1 MRKEIVVTMAEDD
14 EGHAALIKRNLLRA
28 GIADN
33 IIQFR
38 DGRVCLDFFQ
48 RTGDGPQRKDNVPYI
63 LLLDIK
69 MLMVDGI
76 EVLRKIK
83 GDGKLRKMP
92 VIMLTTTEDPAEVE
106 NCYDLG
112 CANYIKKPVDYD
124 MFVDKIGKLGKMIQ
138 IIEVPKLK

>member
-1 MRKEIVVTMAEDD
+1 MRNEVVIVIAEDD
-14 EGHAALIKRNLLRA
+14 EGHAALIKRNLLRI
-28 GIADN
+28 GVADN
-33 IIQFR
+33 IIQFM
-38 DGRVCLDFFQ
+38 DGRGCLDFFL
-48 RTGDGPQRKDNVPYI
+48 RTGDGPRREDNVSYI

-69 MLMVDGI
+69 MPMVDGI

-83 GDGKLRKMP
+83 GDEELRKMP

-106 NCYDLG
+106 KCYDLG

>member
-1 MRKEIVVTMAEDD
+1 MRNEVVVTMAEDD

-69 MLMVDGI
+69 MPMVDGI
-76 EVLRKIK
+76 EVLRKVK
-83 GDGKLRKMP
+83 GDEELRKMP